1 MKFLDRLRKSKATV
15 DSTYLD
21 DFEKQHDAYLKN
33 IIEGP
38 VQFNTKRSVS
48 VTKGALNKYE
58 KHVKRIRVVAQ
69 NLDTYRYNLNQ
80 SGNGTTMKIGY

>member
-38 VQFNTKRSVS
+38 V
-48 VTKGALNKYE
+48 
-58 KHVKRIRVVAQ
+58 
-69 NLDTYRYNLNQ
+69 
-80 SGNGTTMKIGY
+80 